1 MKKIM
6 GLGIA
11 MSFVG
16 GAFVAGV
23 AVGKVTK
30 APKFIAKEEVKWTDL
45 QGGPKLG
52 VLSGDMKKGPFGALM
67 TLPAGFTSPLHSH
80 SGDYEAVQIA
90 GTSSH
95 WLKNEDGTKAKKMVP
110 GSYWSMP
117 GKLDHV
123 SACDKGADCVLF
135 IWQKTKFDFV
145 PGKEDK
151 PVPAKADAKTA
162 PPTKAPAPAPA
173 PAKM

>member
-1 MKKIM
+1 MKKIV

-16 GAFVAGV
+16 GVFVAGV

-30 APKFIAKEEVKWTDL
+30 APKFIAKEEVTWADL

-52 VLSGDMKKGPFGALM
+52 VLTGDPKKGPFAGLLQ
-67 TLPAGFTSPLHSH
+67 LPAGFTSPFHSH
-80 SGDYEAVQIA
+80 SGDYEAVQIS

-95 WLKNEDGTKAKKMVP
+95 WLKNEDGTKAKKMGP
-110 GSYWSMP
+110 GSYYSMP

-123 SACDKGADCVLF
+123 SACEKGADCVMF
-135 IWQKTKFDFV
+135 VWQKGKFDFI

-151 PVPAKADAKTA
+151 KATPAKA
-162 PPTKAPAPAPA
+162 PS
-173 PAKM
+173 KM